1 MLLLPLA
8 SEPPTD
14 FFDDEEVDVE
24 GSDAGGATVE
34 LAAGFDLNLTA
45 QDPLGKMMDIT
56 DRELLRANE
65 CYRIIW
71 RRVKELCGL
80 GHSTAQALSRIDL
93 LSAKAAKAHDGKDN
107 GWNNY
112 RKVLLSLLNRPGG
125 ITEQLE
131 DVMRARRVI
140 PAERWM
146 DARDE
151 NRRRVDGA
159 VLDEYD
165 VPLPPGG
172 QYTSSI
178 GLQDEVTKLIYSPE
192 VLNHNGSERLHKKL
206 HRSIKKSKELRASLD
221 ILIDDAR
228 KQSTLPDLQAALR
241 KLDDWRQHLKLTVDM
256 EDPEF
261 TSRAEDVAEL
271 FLSFGATM
279 ELPSRAKPRG
289 AKASGAKKRLAKASR
304 EAKITGVMPTE
315 SEVMEASEHWANY
328 LRTIQDEQN
337 CPVPTRTSCADRV
350 ELLEGS
356 GDIGMEN
363 YDGKSDLEIW
373 ANLGLPGATQFPF
386 AHPGDE
392 NRKPV
397 RPMRHQL
404 AGTASILSRVFTRPS
419 ESAAPTL
426 LCDDVGLGKTYQ
438 ILAAMK
444 MIAHWRELQEKSPE
458 KVLPLPPFAVE
469 NGATCF
475 AGRAQIPNLPF
486 LVVLPRT
493 LSTQWLK
500 EIPDFAR
507 RGSFCVVHYS
517 TECGNISRFFSDPN
531 GDYCKAAGAQGQHA
545 GRVIVIADTS
555 AISKEAARCFKP
567 LSRRNSG
574 AAQRRFAVGN
584 IDVMEPRQEISLRG
598 TIWDQWFTMVAYDE
612 SHDLR
617 NSTILALS
625 SERLSNNSLV
635 RVASTA
641 TPIFTGPMVARR
653 LTHRLIFLWEDVLSQ
668 GRILRHCSLLGR
680 DGQATFDRIRK
691 SKKNREKEWEEHAQ
705 ALVAKAIRK
714 EVRQSATD
722 AGVRDDPAQ
731 LMEIT
736 AQVQRKY
743 ESEDQVKIIQ
753 SSYVNK
759 PAIQLLRTIILP
771 VVDPEGKPIVN
782 IRPYKYCTVWSPLSE
797 REQEILDRVNEV
809 HEEQVQRRKRGE
821 KFDVEI
827 LKWTVSNPEH
837 LIFLLMTVVRN
848 RSAELPSQPER
859 RMLPLGDC
867 DSQGRERAKEMK
879 KESLCLRLADT
890 WNADNIRE
898 NVDAHE
904 QEKLQPDPP
913 QLTKP
918 RKFMIYVEYKVHRHL
933 LKKVFAI
940 QGRDFVEYHGEM
952 TPTKR
957 DAAVLKFTNNP
968 NCRIMLISKVAGAGL
983 NLTAANVV
991 IFVSPVW
998 SGQEKKQII
1007 GRAWRLGQTEEVIVL
1022 DIHAPRGPDLAL
1034 AGYAG
1039 SKCALSAQFL
1049 RSERKLYKA
1058 HQVWLA
1064 VERDVLREGDED
1076 EDKDDSIEED
1086 VPLAGIK
1093 QAKRSHVKP
1102 RQQKALDAEAPAAPL
1117 LGLRHD
1123 AQAASGGGPSRKR
1136 SAQPLSSR
1144 PATPGQSSGPRAMK
1158 AAAYETTT
1166 SDLPRKRSKIA
1177 SSAVAQVGSATAAP
1191 SAPAED
1197 AAMQASTSA
1206 SKLESRAQH
1215 FGFQVEPCFLPP
1227 TAPQHSPLLF
1237 QTPVPLIVASSS
1249 PPPASSS
1256 PPPASSSPPPSPS
1269 PLPCPLQA
1277 SSPPP
1282 LSSPVALRSA
1292 SSALGPLI
1300 APPAW
1305 RNSSSSDG
1313 AIAEAPILTVPLTAA
1328 RSQPLVWSRGTN
1340 QPSGVCS
1347 SSRSVASDEEAP
1359 QSPVLTSPVVL
1370 LHVPPPLTEIPWAAA
1385 HPRPKPRPAPRSE
1398 PLSGTGDGSID
1409 FFDLANRPAVL
1420 SKPIPLESPPAVAR
1434 TPRTPHKHIPLVPAH
1449 LQPKPKPAPRPEP
1462 LTSPVH
1468 KSAVLVN
1475 APTPLVPVPRP
1486 VSSKGLPARSASKGS
1501 GFGQGSSSAA
1511 RIMAP
1516 LLPTAPQTTGGF
1528 ALPTQSYRQFGNMG
1542 GSNKRPQSSAIF
1554 QAGRDKGQSGEGSSS
1569 AKVAS
1574 TLAAVVVPK
1583 TSAYSGQQKRSGF
1596 AKRGVK
1602 PAGTQ
1607 AAGGSRDAKATS
1619 LNMHDRELE
1628 TASAGLRAAPQKHR
1642 TSMF

>member
-159 VLDEYD
+159 VL
-165 VPLPPGG
+165 
-172 QYTSSI
+172 
-178 GLQDEVTKLIYSPE
+178 
-192 VLNHNGSERLHKKL
+192 ERLHKKL

-641 TPIFTGPMVARR
+641 TPIFTGPMGVSYGIALCWEGTAKPHSTGYGNLRR
-653 LTHRLIFLWEDVLSQ
+653 IGKR
-668 GRILRHCSLLGR
+668 
-680 DGQATFDRIRK
+680 
-691 SKKNREKEWEEHAQ
+691 
-705 ALVAKAIRK
+705 AIRK

-771 VVDPEGKPIVN
+771 VVVRRTGDSKDPEGKPIVN

-827 LKWTVSNPEH
+827 LKWTN
-837 LIFLLMTVVRN
+837 FLLNQKDACFHWEIVT
-848 RSAELPSQPER
+848 AKEE
-859 RMLPLGDC
+859 
-867 DSQGRERAKEMK
+867 ERAKEMK

-898 NVDAHE
+898 RMLTRMNKVSEVVDIYWEGNPKPPIYRDDGTRNWAA
-904 QEKLQPDPP
+904 EKLQPDPP

-1177 SSAVAQVGSATAAP
+1177 SSAVAQVGLHLCLKAGKPGAALRIPGRTMFPTTNCSPTLSAAVPDPGAAHSGQFLPTTSLIVPAAGLIIPTAISFTFAV
-1191 SAPAED
+1191 S
-1197 AAMQASTSA
+1197 STS
-1206 SKLESRAQH
+1206 
-1215 FGFQVEPCFLPP
+1215 V
-1227 TAPQHSPLLF
+1227 
-1237 QTPVPLIVASSS
+1237 
-1249 PPPASSS
+1249 
-1256 PPPASSSPPPSPS
+1256 
-1269 PLPCPLQA
+1269 
-1277 SSPPP
+1277 SPPP

-1449 LQPKPKPAPRPEP
+1449 LRPKPKPAPRPEP

-1516 LLPTAPQTTGGF
+1516 LLPTAPSKPPVVLRSPLKATDSLETWGEKIF
-1528 ALPTQSYRQFGNMG
+1528 NMSAVQR

-1554 QAGRDKGQSGEGSSS
+1554 QAGRDKGQSGEAGHINDEFQAGSSS

>member
-45 QDPLGKMMDIT
+45 QDPLGKMMVIT

-71 RRVKELCGL
+71 RRVKELRGL
-80 GHSTAQALSRIDL
+80 GRSTAQALSHIDL
-93 LSAKAAKAHDGKDN
+93 LSAKAAKAHDGKDD
-107 GWNNY
+107 GWNDY

-151 NRRRVDGA
+151 NRQRVDGA
-159 VLDEYD
+159 VLDEYN

-172 QYTSSI
+172 QYTSLI
-178 GLQDEVTKLIYSPE
+178 RLQDEVAELIFGPE
-192 VLNHNGSERLHKKL
+192 VLNHNRSVDSLYREVAQLMIDQTWERLHKKL

-261 TSRAEDVAEL
+261 TSRAEEVAEL
-271 FLSFGATM
+271 LLSFGATM
-279 ELPSRAKPRG
+279 ELPSQAKPRG
-289 AKASGAKKRLAKASR
+289 AKASGAKKRPAKASG

-315 SEVMEASEHWANY
+315 SEVMEANEHWANY

-373 ANLGLPGATQFPF
+373 ANLGLPGATQFPL

-397 RPMRHQL
+397 QPMRHQL
-404 AGTASILSRVFTRPS
+404 AGTALILSRVFTRPS

-475 AGRAQIPNLPF
+475 AGQAQIPKLPF

-507 RGSFCVVHYS
+507 RGSFRVVHYS
-517 TECGNISRFFSDPN
+517 TKCGNISRFFSDPN

-545 GRVIVIADTS
+545 GRVIVIADTL
-555 AISKEAARCFKP
+555 AISKEVARCFKP
-567 LSRRNSG
+567 LGRRNSG
-574 AAQRRFAVGN
+574 AAQRRFAAGN

-598 TIWDQWFTMVAYDE
+598 TIWDQWFTMVAYNE
-612 SHDLR
+612 SHDLH

-625 SERLSNNSLV
+625 SQRLSNNSLV

-641 TPIFTGPMVARR
+641 TPIFTGPM
-653 LTHRLIFLWEDVLSQ
+653 DVLSQ

-680 DGQATFDRIRK
+680 DGQATFDKIRK
-691 SKKNREKEWEEHAQ
+691 SQKNREKEWGEHAQ
-705 ALVAKAIRK
+705 ALVAEAIRK
-714 EVRQSATD
+714 EVLQSATD

-753 SSYVNK
+753 SSYVNE

-771 VVDPEGKPIVN
+771 VVVCRTGDSKDPKGKPI
-782 IRPYKYCTVWSPLSE
+782 YCTMWSPLSE

-809 HEEQVQRRKRGE
+809 HKEQVQRRKRGE

-827 LKWTVSNPEH
+827 LKWTN
-837 LIFLLMTVVRN
+837 FLLNQKDACFHWEIVT
-848 RSAELPSQPER
+848 AKEE
-859 RMLPLGDC
+859 
-867 DSQGRERAKEMK
+867 ERAKEMK

-898 NVDAHE
+898 RMSTRMNKVSKVVDIYWEGNPKPPIYRDDGTRNWAA
-904 QEKLQPDPP
+904 EKLQPDPP

-940 QGRDFVEYHGEM
+940 QGRDFVKYHGKM

-957 DAAVLKFTNNP
+957 DAAVLKFTNHP

-1007 GRAWRLGQTEEVIVL
+1007 GQAWRLGQTKEVIVL
-1022 DIHAPRGPDLAL
+1022 DIHAPCGPDLAL

-1049 RSERKLYKA
+1049 RSERELYEV

-1102 RQQKALDAEAPAAPL
+1102 RQQKALDAEAPAVPL

-1158 AAAYETTT
+1158 AAAYETAT

-1256 PPPASSSPPPSPS
+1256 PPPSPS

-1282 LSSPVALRSA
+1282 LSSPVALQSA

-1328 RSQPLVWSRGTN
+1328 RSQPHVWSRGTN

-1370 LHVPPPLTEIPWAAA
+1370 LHVPPPLTDIPRAAA
-1385 HPRPKPRPAPRSE
+1385 QPRPKPRPAPRSE

-1409 FFDLANRPAVL
+1409 FFDISNWPAVL

-1434 TPRTPHKHIPLVPAH
+1434 TPRTARKHIPLVPAH
-1449 LQPKPKPAPRPEP
+1449 LRPKPKPAPRPEP
-1462 LTSPVH
+1462 LDSPVH
-1468 KSAVLVN
+1468 KSAVSVT
-1475 APTPLVPVPRP
+1475 APTPLLPVPRP
-1486 VSSKGLPARSASKGS
+1486 VSSEGLPARSASKGS

-1516 LLPTAPQTTGGF
+1516 LLPTAPIKPPVVLCSPLKATDSLETWGEKIF
-1528 ALPTQSYRQFGNMG
+1528 NMSAVQR
-1542 GSNKRPQSSAIF
+1542 GSNERPRSSAIF
-1554 QAGRDKGQSGEGSSS
+1554 QAGRDKGQSGEGII
-1569 AKVAS
+1569 V
-1574 TLAAVVVPK
+1574 
-1583 TSAYSGQQKRSGF
+1583 F
-1596 AKRGVK
+1596 A
-1602 PAGTQ
+1602 
-1607 AAGGSRDAKATS
+1607 
-1619 LNMHDRELE
+1619 
-1628 TASAGLRAAPQKHR
+1628 
-1642 TSMF
+1642 